1 MKRELLLGLILLTE
15 MVSGMALGGLY
26 DHFRKWYYLVAF
38 IVVMLGLIATTIWLS
53 IKLTEDDEKE
63 KE

>member
-1 MKRELLLGLILLTE
+1 MKRELLLGLLLLFE
-15 MVSGMALGGLY
+15 MASGMTLGGLY

-38 IVVMLGLIATTIWLS
+38 IVVMLGLVATTIWLS
-53 IKLTEDDEKE
+53 IKLTKDDEKK

>member
-1 MKRELLLGLILLTE
+1 MKRDLLLGLLLLFE
-15 MVSGMALGGLY
+15 MVSGMTLGGLY

-38 IVVMLGLIATTIWLS
+38 LVVMLVVIITTIWLS
-53 IKLTEDDEKE
+53 IKLTKDEKK

>member
-1 MKRELLLGLILLTE
+1 MKRDLLLGLILLTE
-15 MVSGMALGGLY
+15 MAGGMTFGGLY

-38 IVVMLGLIATTIWLS
+38 IVVMLGLVSTKIWLS
-53 IKLTEDDEKE
+53 IKLTKDDEKK

>member
-15 MVSGMALGGLY
+15 MTGGMTFGGLY
-26 DHFRKWYYLVAF
+26 DYFHSWYYLVAF
-38 IVVMLGLIATTIWLS
+38 IVLMLGLVSTTIWLS
-53 IKLTEDDEKE
+53 IKLTNDEKK